1 MGNEKMSQNSDY
13 LTSRQ
18 EAELDRLV
26 DTGLFSYDDA
36 KRRLGLPVDDPKE
49 VAELVPTTDSSVE
62 VDAEDEEDAELS
74 LYRRRGWIAKAERR
88 EQEIV
93 NIRGAALARKA
104 LDEALA
110 KKSGK

>member
-13 LTSRQ
+13 LTSKQ

-49 VAELVPTTDSSVE
+49 IAKLVLTTDSRVE
-62 VDAEDEEDAELS
+62 AGAEDAKLS
-74 LYRRRGWIAKAERR
+74 LYKEKGWTAKAERR

-93 NIRGAALARKA
+93 NRRGAALARKA
-104 LDEALA
+104 LEEALA